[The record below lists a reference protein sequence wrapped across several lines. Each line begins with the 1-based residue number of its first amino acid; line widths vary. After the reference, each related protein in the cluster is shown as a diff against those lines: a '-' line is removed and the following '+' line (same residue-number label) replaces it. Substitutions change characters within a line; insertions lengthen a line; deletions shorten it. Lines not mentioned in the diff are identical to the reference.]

1 MPLSSSSS
9 VEPDHHATQGDTEG
23 AVSFMGRQHHVDA
36 VCDKYGVPKDRYTA
50 RPAGDLRASS
60 PPPPGCVCV
69 YSEALEA
76 GMRFPL
82 NGFFCDVLAHF
93 GIAPNGWRI
102 LAGFLVLCH
111 SAGVPPSLPVFRYF
125 FLLSIVNHKHRG
137 CYVFRSRDTS
147 GLRFK
152 GMPSYI
158 KDWKNSFFFLSSPE
172 PWPFPVEWGE
182 PSKSSFMEPVLDSEG
197 KKYAAK
203 LLRSYAGGAVD
214 INTCLSDSNLA
225 AAMAPAASAPPPSF
239 TRIASDSKG
248 MDPSVYEM
256 MKNML
261 AEKAAA
267 QASASAKKA
276 KAEPDSHAPGSPPL
290 CAKKRNLEEANSVE
304 EPPRSLLNTPPL
316 SGMCSPPPGFPISHD
331 GDGTGWEAARELLQ
345 GAVAPP
351 QHRAFAAN
359 EPSDVVAAS
368 YVAILQAANYVSTS
382 LDDALELEEKL
393 AARDAEV
400 AALEKQ
406 LAETKGE
413 LAAARAER
421 DRARGARAGALEEW
435 YEIGRVA
442 ARLVVP
448 CTKKMDY
455 AIVSSSTYATLNC

>member
-1 MPLSSSSS
+1 MPSSSSSS

-23 AVSFMGRQHHVDA
+23 AVSFLRTQHDVDA
-36 VCDKYGVPKDRYTA
+36 VCDKNGVPKDRYTA
-50 RPAGDLRASS
+50 RPASDLRASS

-69 YSEALEA
+69 YAEALEA
-76 GMRFPL
+76 GMRVPL
-82 NGFFCDVLAHF
+82 HGFFCDVLAHF
-93 GIAPNGWRI
+93 GIAPTQLAPNGWRI

-111 SAGVPPSLPVFRYF
+111 SAGVPPSLAVFRHF
-125 FLLSIVNHKHRG
+125 FLLCVLSHKHKG
-137 CYVFRSRDTS
+137 CYFFRSRDTS
-147 GLRFK
+147 GLRFR
-152 GMPSYI
+152 GMPSCI

-182 PSKSSFMEPVLDSEG
+182 PSKRSFMEPVLDSEG
-197 KKYAAK
+197 KKHAAK

-214 INTCLSDSNLA
+214 IDTCLSDSNLA
-225 AAMAPAASAPPPSF
+225 AAMEPAASTPPPPSSASF

-267 QASASAKKA
+267 QASASTKKA
-276 KAEPDSHAPGSPPL
+276 KAEPPV
-290 CAKKRNLEEANSVE
+290 CAKKRSLEEANSVE

-316 SGMCSPPPGFPISHD
+316 SGMRSPPPGFPISHD
-331 GDGTGWEAARELLQ
+331 GDGTGWEAARGLLQ
-345 GAVAPP
+345 GAVAPL

-382 LDDALELEEKL
+382 LGYALELEEKL
-393 AARDAEV
+393 AARDTEV
-400 AALEKQ
+400 AALEEQ

-421 DRARGARAGALEEW
+421 DSTRGARAAAHGARAGALEEW
-435 YEIGRVA
+435 
-442 ARLVVP
+442 
-448 CTKKMDY
+448 
-455 AIVSSSTYATLNC
+455 

>member
-1 MPLSSSSS
+1 MPVSSSSS

-23 AVSFMGRQHHVDA
+23 AVSFLRRQHDVDA

-50 RPAGDLRASS
+50 LPAGDLRASS

-69 YSEALEA
+69 YAEAMEA
-76 GMRFPL
+76 GMRVPL
-82 NGFFCDVLAHF
+82 HGFFCDVLAHF
-93 GIAPNGWRI
+93 GIAPTQLAPNGWRI

-137 CYVFRSRDTS
+137 CYFFRSRDTS

-158 KDWKNSFFFLSSPE
+158 KDWKNSFFFLSSSE

-261 AEKAAA
+261 AEKVAA

-316 SGMCSPPPGFPISHD
+316 SGMRSPPPGFPISHD

-382 LDDALELEEKL
+382 LDYALELEEKL

-406 LAETKGE
+406 LAETKG
-413 LAAARAER
+413 
-421 DRARGARAGALEEW
+421 
-435 YEIGRVA
+435 
-442 ARLVVP
+442 
-448 CTKKMDY
+448 
-455 AIVSSSTYATLNC
+455 